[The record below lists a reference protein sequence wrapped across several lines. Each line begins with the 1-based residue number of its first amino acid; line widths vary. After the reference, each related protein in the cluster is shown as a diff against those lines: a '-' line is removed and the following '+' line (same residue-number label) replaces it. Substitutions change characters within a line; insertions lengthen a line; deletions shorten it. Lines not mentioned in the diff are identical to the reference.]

1 MSETNEIYEL
11 VKATLR
17 VTTDDKNIQ
26 NEIQACIDGA
36 IDDLKTA
43 GVPIKIAEDTD
54 NPLVKQAVIFYAKSV
69 FGYDNPDAA
78 RFNGL
83 YEMKKNVLAEMGDIN
98 ADK

>member
-17 VTTDDKNIQ
+17 VTTDDENIQ

-43 GVPIKIAEDTD
+43 GVPIKLAEDTS

-78 RFNGL
+78 RFNNL
-83 YEMKKNVLAEMGDIN
+83 YEMKKNVLSEMGDIN
-98 ADK
+98 EEQ